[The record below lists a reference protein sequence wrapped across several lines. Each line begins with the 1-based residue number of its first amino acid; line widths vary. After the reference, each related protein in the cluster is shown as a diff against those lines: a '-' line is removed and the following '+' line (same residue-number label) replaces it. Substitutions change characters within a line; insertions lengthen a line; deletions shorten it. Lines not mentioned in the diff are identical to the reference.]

1 MFPTVQPRPF
11 FATRATGHA
20 GRAVCCIVF
29 PCGWETVACGSDNA
43 PSRHSASRWTRL
55 CPDMSSP
62 VVDIV
67 SNAEARTRYGLY
79 PHQAGKGRRSPRCST
94 LYRMKQGPGAS
105 FLPWVSRLFE
115 GEYRLP
121 LVQRTSASPWHRP
134 DTERKWRQALRAPAA
149 GESICPCREAD
160 YGGQGSSAAVACWLL
175 FLTSRN
181 STPYSP
187 QDAATASSVGR
198 HVRHDF
204 PEVFWLRAPLGYRAQ
219 QHIFSLFHTKP
230 AICVAHP
237 QF

>member
-20 GRAVCCIVF
+20 DRAVCCIVF

-55 CPDMSSP
+55 CLDMSSP

-67 SNAEARTRYGLY
+67 SNAEARTRYGVY

-105 FLPWVSRLFE
+105 FLSWVSRLFE

-121 LVQRTSASPWHRP
+121 LVQRTSASPWHLP
-134 DTERKWRQALRAPAA
+134 RQ
-149 GESICPCREAD
+149 GKKN
-160 YGGQGSSAAVACWLL
+160 GGRRC
-175 FLTSRN
+175 
-181 STPYSP
+181 
-187 QDAATASSVGR
+187 
-198 HVRHDF
+198 
-204 PEVFWLRAPLGYRAQ
+204 
-219 QHIFSLFHTKP
+219 
-230 AICVAHP
+230 AHP
-237 QF
+237 PPEKASAQAAKRTTTAREVQRLLPDGCCF